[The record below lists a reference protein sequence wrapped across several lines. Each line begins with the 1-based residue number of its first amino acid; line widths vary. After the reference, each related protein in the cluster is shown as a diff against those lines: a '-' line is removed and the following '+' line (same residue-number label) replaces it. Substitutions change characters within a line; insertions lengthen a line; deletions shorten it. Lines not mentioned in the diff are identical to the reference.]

1 MPVRLV
7 QALRNTAIFVLFAVG
22 FVLVYALIVG
32 RLGIFIGRTSY
43 EIDSPTEIRLTAL
56 LLIFAIFYAIRLLW
70 RGRKSIG

>member
-7 QALRNTAIFVLFAVG
+7 QALRNAAIFVLFAVG

-43 EIDSPTEIRLTAL
+43 EIDAPTEIRLTAL
-56 LLIFAIFYAIRLLW
+56 LLIFAILCAIRLLW
-70 RGRKSIG
+70 LSRKSIG